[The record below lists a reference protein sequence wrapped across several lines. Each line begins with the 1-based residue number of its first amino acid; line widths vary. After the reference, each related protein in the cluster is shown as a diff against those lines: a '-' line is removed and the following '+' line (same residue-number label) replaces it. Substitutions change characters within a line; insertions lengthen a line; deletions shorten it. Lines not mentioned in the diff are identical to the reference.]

1 MRYDFKKT
9 EAKWRKVWE
18 KEGIYEPALKK
29 AGKRKPFYNL
39 MMFPYPSAEGLH
51 IGGVRTFTGVD
62 IYGRFRRMQGRD
74 VFQPIGLDG
83 FGIHSENYALK
94 VGKHPLEHAADSEKN
109 FYRQL
114 GMIGNGFAWRE
125 RLETYDP
132 GYYKWTQ
139 WIFTEM
145 FRRGLAYRKKQPVNW
160 CPSCKTVLADEQV
173 IGGECERCGSRE
185 VKKDLEQWFF
195 KITAYADR
203 LLRNLDGLDW
213 AEVIKTAQRNWI
225 GKSEGAELDFPV
237 AGKWNFVLL
246 HGFQGSPRAN
256 FFPWLKKEL
265 ESRGYPVTVPELPN
279 SKDPSEAEQV
289 GYVLANAKFDA
300 NTVIVG
306 HSLGAAMAM
315 KVLEKLKKPVAG
327 LVTAGG
333 FARAD
338 FIDHPRPFAE
348 TFRWKFDFKRIR
360 RNAGF
365 IKILSA
371 RNDYA
376 VPQSEGKLL
385 RDKLGGELRET
396 AARAE
401 HFCGKQ
407 EPDILD
413 AALPRIRVFTT
424 RPDTL
429 FGATYMVL
437 APEHPLIQNLEYRI
451 QNLAEVKRYIAE
463 AKKKTDEERI
473 TEGKEKTGVELK
485 GLRAVN
491 PVTGKDMPVWVADYV
506 LSGYGTGAIMAVPG
520 HDERDLEFAKKFKLP
535 VVKVV
540 VPVLHRR
547 MLDARG
553 RASGAEEVLAVQSEC
568 WEGEGELVNSG
579 RFSGLH
585 SDKAKRAIVKEAG
598 GRQKNQ
604 YRLRDWLLSR
614 QRYWGPPIP
623 MVRCE
628 ACAKAGKGDRRDMP
642 GWYAVPVKDL
652 PGKLPK
658 IKDFRPKG
666 TGLAPL
672 AAHREFYEAKCPGC
686 GGKARRETDVSD
698 TFLDSAWYYLRYPSV
713 GSSQAPWDPA
723 VNKKWL
729 PVHSYIGGA
738 EHAVLHLLYSRFL
751 AMALK
756 DAGHLHFEEPF
767 TRFRAHGLITKDG
780 AKMSKSKG
788 NVVAPDEY
796 FRKYGADVMRMY
808 LAFLAPLEQG
818 GDFRDEGISGIT
830 RFLERVRDFGRSFRS
845 GAKANGKVER
855 ALHRTIKKMT
865 EDLDALKFNTATS
878 ALMVL
883 LREMEEA
890 GPNGVT
896 ASQWDRFLRLL
907 APQAPFLTEEL
918 WQARF
923 SKDKF
928 RSIHLAEWPE
938 ADAAML
944 RSETFT
950 LIVQVNGRVRAD
962 MEVPAGIS
970 EKEATEL
977 ALGNERIR
985 QFLDNKTPRRIV
997 YVPGRLLNIV
1007 I

>member
-62 IYGRFRRMQGRD
+62 IYGRFKRMQGRD

-94 VGKHPLEHAADSEKN
+94 VKKHPLEHAADSEKN

-173 IGGECERCGSRE
+173 IGGECERCGSR
-185 VKKDLEQWFF
+185 
-195 KITAYADR
+195 
-203 LLRNLDGLDW
+203 
-213 AEVIKTAQRNWI
+213 VI
-225 GKSEGAELDFPV
+225 
-237 AGKWNFVLL
+237 
-246 HGFQGSPRAN
+246 
-256 FFPWLKKEL
+256 
-265 ESRGYPVTVPELPN
+265 
-279 SKDPSEAEQV
+279 
-289 GYVLANAKFDA
+289 
-300 NTVIVG
+300 
-306 HSLGAAMAM
+306 M

-348 TFRWKFDFKRIR
+348 TFRWRFDFERIR

-437 APEHPLIQNLEYRI
+437 APEHPLVKNFKKQITNYKSVQAYIQKAN
-451 QNLAEVKRYIAE
+451 
-463 AKKKTDEERI
+463 AKSEEERI
-473 TEGKEKTGVELK
+473 GTKEKSGVELK

-535 VVKVV
+535 VVK
-540 VPVLHRR
+540 
-547 MLDARG
+547 
-553 RASGAEEVLAVQSEC
+553 
-568 WEGEGELVNSG
+568 
-579 RFSGLH
+579 
-585 SDKAKRAIVKEAG
+585 
-598 GRQKNQ
+598 
-604 YRLRDWLLSR
+604 
-614 QRYWGPPIP
+614 
-623 MVRCE
+623 
-628 ACAKAGKGDRRDMP
+628 
-642 GWYAVPVKDL
+642 
-652 PGKLPK
+652 
-658 IKDFRPKG
+658 
-666 TGLAPL
+666 
-672 AAHREFYEAKCPGC
+672 
-686 GGKARRETDVSD
+686 
-698 TFLDSAWYYLRYPSV
+698 
-713 GSSQAPWDPA
+713 
-723 VNKKWL
+723 
-729 PVHSYIGGA
+729 
-738 EHAVLHLLYSRFL
+738 
-751 AMALK
+751 
-756 DAGHLHFEEPF
+756 
-767 TRFRAHGLITKDG
+767 
-780 AKMSKSKG
+780 
-788 NVVAPDEY
+788 
-796 FRKYGADVMRMY
+796 
-808 LAFLAPLEQG
+808 
-818 GDFRDEGISGIT
+818 
-830 RFLERVRDFGRSFRS
+830 
-845 GAKANGKVER
+845 
-855 ALHRTIKKMT
+855 
-865 EDLDALKFNTATS
+865 
-878 ALMVL
+878 
-883 LREMEEA
+883 
-890 GPNGVT
+890 
-896 ASQWDRFLRLL
+896 
-907 APQAPFLTEEL
+907 
-918 WQARF
+918 
-923 SKDKF
+923 
-928 RSIHLAEWPE
+928 
-938 ADAAML
+938 
-944 RSETFT
+944 
-950 LIVQVNGRVRAD
+950 
-962 MEVPAGIS
+962 
-970 EKEATEL
+970 
-977 ALGNERIR
+977 
-985 QFLDNKTPRRIV
+985 
-997 YVPGRLLNIV
+997 
-1007 I
+1007 